1 MDSISLEPKLIGD
14 IEGEFHIPAYQR
26 GYRWKEEV
34 AMLLNDIK
42 EINEGENYSLQPIVV
57 KKKAEKEY
65 ELIDGQQRLTT
76 IFLIYRYIKFFLPK
90 IQIKFNI
97 QYDIRTNSRKFL
109 NELDFENLKNIE
121 GKNVDEYFIIEAGKT
136 IVDWFEKQ
144 NDETQSAI
152 DINTKLNKN

>member
-1 MDSISLEPKLIGD
+1 MDSIKLEPKLIGD

-34 AMLLNDIK
+34 DMLLNDIK
-42 EINEGENYSLQPIVV
+42 GINEGENYSLQPIVI

-90 IQIKFNI
+90 TP
-97 QYDIRTNSRKFL
+97 TNKLRSP
-109 NELDFENLKNIE
+109 
-121 GKNVDEYFIIEAGKT
+121 VS
-136 IVDWFEKQ
+136 Q
-144 NDETQSAI
+144 N
-152 DINTKLNKN
+152 